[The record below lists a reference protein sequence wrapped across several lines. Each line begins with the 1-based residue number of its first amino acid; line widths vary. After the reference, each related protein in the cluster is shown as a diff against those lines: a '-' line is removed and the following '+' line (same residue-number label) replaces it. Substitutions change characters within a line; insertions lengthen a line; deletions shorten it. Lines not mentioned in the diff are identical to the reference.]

1 MWPECNLGN
10 LEVKNCHFVGV
21 LQLSFFHEW
30 KNCAGKGRK
39 MPRWPFPDTV
49 ELALLD
55 RDSVKWPVLP
65 SEVAFLYMLCI
76 DTKFRFFPSRQRHLA
91 SRKGA
96 FFYGAEGSTR
106 GTIMASNIFI
116 WHRPSFLFFFY
127 HPCHGKK
134 NVWQSV
140 LPDGMLNFPP
150 PPQKKSLWER
160 NFHCLTSNGNLGIR
174 EKYNWTW
181 RIRKENGSLSG
192 KNSRCQVETRKS
204 FIPRSLFL

>member
-49 ELALLD
+49 ELALLE

-96 FFYGAEGSTR
+96 FLWRRREHTWYHHGQQYFYMTPTQFSLLFLSSLSWQKKC
-106 GTIMASNIFI
+106 GTVGVAWRNVEF
-116 WHRPSFLFFFY
+116 PS
-127 HPCHGKK
+127 
-134 NVWQSV
+134 
-140 LPDGMLNFPP
+140 PP
-150 PPQKKSLWER
+150 PKKIP
-160 NFHCLTSNGNLGIR
+160 LG
-174 EKYNWTW
+174 
-181 RIRKENGSLSG
+181 KEFPLLN
-192 KNSRCQVETRKS
+192 
-204 FIPRSLFL
+204 